1 MQMYSLVWVFQD
13 AWVRMRSWAVSSLKR
28 VCIQVGIWCG
38 FTYLAPAERS
48 SIKAMQVKSTT
59 SMLLEARL
67 SGSHVDE
74 AAGTGSQAA
83 MRATFIAQGGAE
95 GGGSGGH

>member
-1 MQMYSLVWVFQD
+1 MQIQG
-13 AWVRMRSWAVSSLKR
+13 
-28 VCIQVGIWCG
+28 CISTHAQLGSRHAQAGVHRVGIWCG
-38 FTYLAPAERS
+38 FTNLAPAERS

-59 SMLLEARL
+59 SMLLEAGL
-67 SGSHVDE
+67 SGSHADE
-74 AAGTGSQAA
+74 DPGTGSHAA